1 MRRYASKNIP
11 VGMLFLFNLFRMKDS
26 YSFLMFLKRVFPVLS
41 GVMWVKKDYPQSDS
55 KSPNS
60 NISDLEVKD

>member
-1 MRRYASKNIP
+1 
-11 VGMLFLFNLFRMKDS
+11 MKDS